1 MAKKLDLVYNI
12 DLNITFG
19 TYRLCLVIN
28 LKDGAYMWEPTKLQ
42 WTVLA
47 MIGPLNPQ
55 TGKKYHPSTLEKVWN
70 GKRRNVFLSQ
80 WLASEMKNHAK
91 TKEGTRDTKGKGIR
105 RKDFQSD
112 KSEITELSKLTKAI
126 RGKANSD

>member
-1 MAKKLDLVYNI
+1 
-12 DLNITFG
+12 
-19 TYRLCLVIN
+19 
-28 LKDGAYMWEPTKLQ
+28 MWEPTKLQ

-70 GKRRNVFLSQ
+70 GKRKNVFLSQ
-80 WLASEMKNHAK
+80 WLASEIKNHAAA
-91 TKEGTRDTKGKGIR
+91 KEGTRNTRRKGIR
-105 RKDFQSD
+105 RKSLQFHEG
-112 KSEITELSKLTKAI
+112 EITELSKLTEAI